1 LFLLIK
7 PEISV
12 EEIVVLMRNRG
23 KMEHK
28 ERLRRGQI
36 LAQKAIFLESGLAA
50 AKVVIGL
57 LSGSLVLISDAIHS
71 VSDLISII
79 TSWLGLKIAQKKANE
94 RFPYGFYKAENLG
107 ALIISFLILYAAFGM
122 FTQAWIKMGSFSS
135 VKVPLLA
142 LGISLLDALVLFF
155 FGRYEIKIGKQVNAQ
170 SLIAM
175 GEENKTHLFSSMAVF
190 IGILAAYFKIPY
202 FEGIIAMVISFL
214 ILKIGLTTAR
224 DSISA
229 LMDVSPGHQVEKRVA
244 KVIETVP
251 GIEGF
256 SNLRLRKAGP
266 FVFGEVK
273 LEVRKFVNVQRAHE
287 IADRAE
293 GLIKKKVSQID
304 SFTIHIEPFK
314 SDFRHLVLPVK
325 AKDGLNSLLSDYFG
339 RAAYFM
345 FVNLKGQKIKGHY
358 FLKNPY
364 KDKSIRAGLFV
375 TKLIAKQKSEILIT
389 NEIGEISFHAL
400 RDNLTDVYQA
410 KGKTASQMIRKFIK
424 GELDQLEKASRKKD

>member
-1 LFLLIK
+1 
-7 PEISV
+7 
-12 EEIVVLMRNRG
+12 MN
-23 KMEHK
+23 HK
-28 ERLRRGQI
+28 EKLMKGQV

-50 AKVVIGL
+50 AKAVIGL
-57 LSGSLVLISDAIHS
+57 LSGSLVLISDAVHS
-71 VSDLISII
+71 ASDLVSII

-107 ALIISFLILYAAFGM
+107 ALIISFLILYAAWGM
-122 FTQAWIKMGSFSS
+122 FTQAWVRVGSFSS
-135 VKVPLLA
+135 IKVPLLA

-155 FGRYEIKIGKQVNAQ
+155 FGRYEIKIGKQINVQ

-175 GEENKTHLFSSMAVF
+175 GEENRTHLFSSMAVF
-190 IGILAAYFKIPY
+190 IGTLAAYFKIPY
-202 FEGIIAMVISFL
+202 LENIITTVISFL
-214 ILKIGLTTAR
+214 ILKIGLTTAK
-224 DSISA
+224 DSILA
-229 LMDVSPGHQVEKRVA
+229 LMDVSPGQEVEG
-244 KVIETVP
+244 KVIKAIETVP

-293 GLIKKKVSQID
+293 ALIKKKVSQVD

-325 AKDGLNSLLSDYFG
+325 TKKGLSSFLSDHFA
-339 RAAYFM
+339 RAPYYL

-364 KDKSIRAGLFV
+364 KRKPVRAGLSAA
-375 TKLIAKQKSEILIT
+375 KLIAKQKSEILIT
-389 NEIGEISFHAL
+389 REIGEISFHAL
-400 RDNLTDVYQA
+400 RDNLIDVYQA
-410 KGKTASQMIRKFIK
+410 EGRTAKRIIDKFIN
-424 GELDQLEKASRKKD
+424 GELNQLRKASRKKD

>member
-1 LFLLIK
+1 MNHKDKLIK
-7 PEISV
+7 
-12 EEIVVLMRNRG
+12 
-23 KMEHK
+23 
-28 ERLRRGQI
+28 GQV

-71 VSDLISII
+71 ASDLVSII
-79 TSWLGLKIAQKKANE
+79 TSWLGLKIARKKANE

-107 ALIISFLILYAAFGM
+107 ALIISFLILYAAWEM
-122 FTQAWIKMGSFSS
+122 FTQAWAKMGTFSL

-155 FGRYEIKIGKQVNAQ
+155 FGRYEIKIGKQINAQ

-175 GEENKTHLFSSMAVF
+175 GQENRTHIFSSMAVF
-190 IGILAAYFKIPY
+190 LGILVAYFKIPY
-202 FEGIIAMVISFL
+202 LEGIIAIVISFL
-214 ILKIGLTTAR
+214 ILKIGLMTAK
-224 DSISA
+224 DSVLA
-229 LMDVSPGHQVEKRVA
+229 LMDVSPGHEVEEKVA
-244 KVIETVP
+244 KAIETVP

-287 IADRAE
+287 IADLAE
-293 GLIKKKVSQID
+293 VLIKKKVAQID
-304 SFTIHIEPFK
+304 SFTIHIEPFR

-325 AKDGLNSLLSDYFG
+325 SKDSLNSLLSDNFG
-339 RAAYFM
+339 RTPYFL

-358 FLKNPY
+358 FLRNPY
-364 KDKSIRAGLFV
+364 KNRSVRAGLEAS
-375 TKLIAKQKSEILIT
+375 KLIAKQKSEILIT
-389 NEIGEISFHAL
+389 KEIGEISFHAL
-400 RDNLTDVYQA
+400 RDNLVDVYQA
-410 KGKTASQMIRKFIK
+410 GGKTAKQIIDKFIN
-424 GELDQLEKASRKKD
+424 GELNQLEKASRKKD